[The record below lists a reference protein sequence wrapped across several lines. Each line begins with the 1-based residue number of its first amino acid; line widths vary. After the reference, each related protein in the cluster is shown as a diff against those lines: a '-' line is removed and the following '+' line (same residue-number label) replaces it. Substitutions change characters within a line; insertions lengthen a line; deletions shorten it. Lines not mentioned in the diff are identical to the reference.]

1 MKKVVKKIKE
11 AVEHKK
17 VEPKIVVF
25 KSKVKNPYDELIN
38 SILKDIA
45 QDVKDK
51 PSIEIVGLLNDCLR
65 HIRNN

>member
-11 AVEHKK
+11 ETK
-17 VEPKIVVF
+17 VVISRPKL
-25 KSKVKNPYDELIN
+25 KVYNPHEELIN
-38 SILKDIA
+38 SILKEIA

-51 PSIEIVGLLNDCLR
+51 PSVEIIGLLNDCLR

>member
-11 AVEHKK
+11 DPK
-17 VEPKIVVF
+17 VVIFRPKF
-25 KSKVKNPYDELIN
+25 KNPHEELIN
-38 SILKDIA
+38 SILKEIA

-51 PSIEIVGLLNDCLR
+51 PSIEIIGLLNDCLR

>member
-11 AVEHKK
+11 
-17 VEPKIVVF
+17 EPKVVIF
-25 KSKVKNPYDELIN
+25 RPKLKNPYTELID
-38 SILKDIA
+38 SILKEIT

-51 PSIEIVGLLNDCLR
+51 PSIEIIGLLNDCLR